1 VVDSKVIWT
10 HIDTVGK
17 MGKMARGQA
26 NTFEPA
32 DFFDP

>member
-1 VVDSKVIWT
+1 LT

-17 MGKMARGQA
+17 MGKIARTQA
-26 NTFEPA
+26 NTFESA